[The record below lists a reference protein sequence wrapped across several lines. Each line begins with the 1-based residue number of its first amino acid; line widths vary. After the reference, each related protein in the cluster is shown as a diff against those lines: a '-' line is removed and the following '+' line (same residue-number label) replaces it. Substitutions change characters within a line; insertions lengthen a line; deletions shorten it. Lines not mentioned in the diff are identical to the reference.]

1 MLKQADRVVRIAI
14 DAMGGDFGP
23 SVTVPGMLKAMK
35 DLGADKV
42 SFLLYGDERE
52 IRPILNK
59 YPQLNSITEVHH
71 TDYVVANDEKPS
83 IALRTGRHSSMR
95 LAINAVKE
103 GHADCIVSAGNTGA
117 LMAMAKMVMK
127 CLPGIHR
134 PAIGSVFPSI
144 GDDIVMLDLGANLQC
159 DEEVLA
165 QFAILGTVYARV
177 VQGIERPSVALLNIG
192 SEEMKGHEE
201 IRAAAAIL
209 SQVDFPGNFVG
220 FVEGSDV
227 PMGKVHVVV
236 ADGFTGNIA
245 LKMAEGVGKMS
256 THLMRNAFKS
266 SVFAF
271 LGYLL
276 SKRALRRMKDR
287 IDPRVYNG
295 GMFLGLAGVCV
306 KSHGGSDDIGFS
318 YAIKGAY
325 KLVSNRFNER
335 VAEEIEELMSQES
348 FITKDIFKEA

>member
-1 MLKQADRVVRIAI
+1 MLNHSEKVVRIAV

-23 SVTVPGMLKAMK
+23 ATTVPGMYKAMK
-35 DLGADKV
+35 ELGKKNV
-42 SFLLYGDERE
+42 QFLLYGDERE
-52 IRPILNK
+52 IRPLLNK
-59 YPQLNSITEVHH
+59 YSDLADITEVRH
-71 TDYVVANDEKPS
+71 TDYIVASDEKPS
-83 IALRTGRHSSMR
+83 IALRTGRNSSMR
-95 LAINAVKE
+95 LAINAVKAGE
-103 GHADCIVSAGNTGA
+103 ADCIVSGGNTGA
-117 LMAMAKMVMK
+117 LMAMAKMVLK

-165 QFAILGTVYARV
+165 QFAVLGTVYARV
-177 VQGIERPSVALLNIG
+177 VQGIETPTVGLLNIG

-209 SQVDFPGNFVG
+209 SQVDFPGDFIG
-220 FVEGSDV
+220 YVEGNDV

-256 THLMRNAFKS
+256 THLMRSAFRS
-266 SVFAF
+266 SIFARV
-271 LGYLL
+271 GYLL
-276 SKRALRRMKDR
+276 SKKALARMKDR

-306 KSHGGSDDIGFS
+306 KSHGGSDDVGFS

-325 KLVSNRFNER
+325 KLVSNNFNER
-335 VAEEIEELMSQES
+335 VADEIEELLGQES
-348 FITKDIFKEA
+348 FITKDVFKEA